1 MIVTPALSV
10 GMRLGGGGAPSL
22 ATLQAAAV
30 PLEAALANG
39 RPTVLEFYASWCEV
53 CRELAPATYEVRNAA
68 EWVADSVRCYL
79 AAPR

>member
-1 MIVTPALSV
+1 MSNPQGPATHKQLRVIETPALYV

-30 PLEAALANG
+30 PLETALANG

-53 CRELAPATYEVRNAA
+53 CRELAPATYEVRSAA
-68 EWVADSVRCYL
+68 E
-79 AAPR
+79 